1 MLFLSCCNSTENKT
15 VDNKSTEYTFQ
26 DFLHKF
32 KTLNLPFK
40 FRPQDLNQENLQS
53 IDLIDTLYT
62 KDQLS
67 IYYGMLADTTNFY
80 SIITLLPGDDFVPIL
95 TTYDKKGN
103 IIDSKSILVNGCGGG
118 PCIDYCSSTSI
129 IETDFN
135 IFCAD
140 TIIGPTCDD
149 KDNAI
154 AGTDSIFTTFFKG
167 KININ
172 GKIDLGVETSMNTKK

>member
-1 MLFLSCCNSTENKT
+1 MFFLSSCNSTETQT
-15 VDNKSTEYTFQ
+15 VDNKTNEYTFR

-40 FRPQDLNQENLQS
+40 YRPQDLQEENLKS

-62 KDQLS
+62 KDQLA
-67 IYYGMLADTTNFY
+67 IYYGVLSDTTNFY
-80 SIITLLPGDDFVPIL
+80 GIITLLPGDEFVPIL

-129 IETDFN
+129 IEKDFN
-135 IFCAD
+135 IFCTD
-140 TIIGPTCDD
+140 TVIGPTCDD

-154 AGTDSIFTTFFKG
+154 IGTDSIYTSFFKG
-167 KININ
+167 KIKTN
-172 GKIDLGVETSMNTKK
+172 GTIDLGVETIVKTKK